1 MNDDQ
6 LALLDSLAN
15 SPWAAQ
21 LTMGTDETP
30 DGTPTAVARDVI
42 RWAVAEIA
50 RLRLTDAERE
60 AVEAAA
66 EAYGENDDDPECERI
81 ATALH
86 GLWQRTAQGIR

>member
-66 EAYGENDDDPECERI
+66 RIIEAYEDEMDGFPSCAA
-81 ATALH
+81 ATLR
-86 GLWQRTAQGIR
+86 GLLARLG